1 MILCA
6 APAVSEARGCSVI
19 EQLNLLYEPIVQIDE
34 THWEIYKGK
43 KLVGL
48 FEADA
53 VGWSFTTF
61 KGPLIGAGGPLAKG
75 EDITMYLDHAVGC
88 LTRKAETEC

>member
-1 MILCA
+1 M
-6 APAVSEARGCSVI
+6 I
-19 EQLNLLYEPIVQIDE
+19 EQLNLLDEPIVQIDE

-88 LTRKAETEC
+88 LTRKVETEC

>member
-1 MILCA
+1 M
-6 APAVSEARGCSVI
+6 I
-19 EQLNLLYEPIVQIDE
+19 EQLNLLDEPIVQSDE

-48 FEADA
+48 FEADDFS
-53 VGWSFTTF
+53 WEFTTL

-75 EDITMYLDHAVGC
+75 EDITMYLDHAIVC
-88 LTRKAETEC
+88 LTRKAEAE